1 VAGQDAA
8 DGTPFGRYR
17 LIELVGRGG
26 MGEVWRAYDPT
37 MDRVVALKLLP
48 ANFANDRVF
57 QERFRREAK
66 AAAGLDE
73 PHVVPIY
80 EFGEIEGRLYVT
92 MRLIKGRDLQTI
104 LANGPLA
111 PARAV
116 AIIEQVAQALH
127 AAHRV
132 GLVHR
137 DIKPSNILLDD
148 NDFAYLIDF
157 GIARA
162 AGQTGLTST
171 GATIGTWSYM
181 SPERFQSGTAD
192 ARADI
197 YALACVLYEALTGQ
211 PPFPGD
217 SLEQIAVAH
226 MLQPPPRPSQQQDGV
241 PAAMD
246 KVIATGMAKNPEQR
260 YATTMELA
268 RAAHDAT
275 TVPLAGRGPAVPVHP
290 PTPPDQLTAGPI
302 HGQHTQ
308 LRPEQQLPAYPG
320 RLGSAATEPADW
332 TNRPPT
338 QLAPAGPLLQPA
350 RPTKTGVRGLS
361 RRTKIALIA
370 GAVALV
376 VVIAAA
382 VGIPAIVGHRP
393 PSQTASNSGGSSPA
407 QEGRHQNLVA
417 TKVTATIPVGE
428 SPQGVVVDPGTH
440 AVNVT
445 NAVANGTMS
454 VIDPATHTV
463 TATIPVGKFPLSVVV
478 DPATHTVYVANAD
491 IFPST
496 PDASTVSVIDPAT
509 RTVTATIP
517 VGNTPEAVVVDPAT
531 HTLYTVNFGAYA
543 VKVIDPATRTVI
555 AQIRVGRGPVSVAI
569 DPGTNTL
576 YTTNILENTVSV
588 IDLATHT
595 VTATIPVGNTPTSV
609 AVDPGTHTVYVT
621 NGSHYY
627 VQGSDNTVSVI
638 DPHSRTVTSI
648 IPVGTD
654 PTSVAVDP
662 GTHTAYI
669 ANRGNNTVSVIDPA
683 TRTVT
688 ATIPVGNYPD
698 GIAVDPGPHAVYVA
712 NGRENTVTVIE
723 PER

>member
-1 VAGQDAA
+1 VE
-8 DGTPFGRYR
+8 GTPFGRYR
-17 LIELVGRGG
+17 LMELLGRGG

-37 MDRVVALKLLP
+37 MDRMVALKVLP
-48 ANFANDRVF
+48 ANFADDPVF

-73 PHVVPIY
+73 PHVVPFHD
-80 EFGEIEGRLYVT
+80 FGEIDGRLYVT

-104 LANGPLA
+104 LAEGPLS
-111 PARAV
+111 PGRAV
-116 AIIEQVAQALH
+116 RIIEQIASALH
-127 AAHRV
+127 AAHRI
-132 GLVHR
+132 GLIHR
-137 DIKPSNILLDD
+137 DIKPSNILLAEDE
-148 NDFAYLIDF
+148 FAYLIDF

-162 AGQTGLTST
+162 AGETGLTST
-171 GATIGTWSYM
+171 GAAVGTWAYM
-181 SPERFQSGTAD
+181 SPERLNSGRAD

-211 PPFPGD
+211 RPYPGD
-217 SLEQIAVAH
+217 SLEQQIVGH
-226 MLQPPPRPSQQQDGV
+226 LTTPPPRPSALQPGV
-241 PAAMD
+241 PQPLDA
-246 KVIATGMAKNPEQR
+246 VIARGMAKQPDRR
-260 YATTMELA
+260 YASTVELA
-268 RAAHDAT
+268 RAARDAI
-275 TVPLAGRGPAVPVHP
+275 TVPIPRPLLSRAPNPPSTKRAQPTAPPAPQP
-290 PTPPDQLTAGPI
+290 AKPTQFSDPSI
-302 HGQHTQ
+302 
-308 LRPEQQLPAYPG
+308 
-320 RLGSAATEPADW
+320 AATEHADW
-332 TNRPPT
+332 THRPPT
-338 QLAPAGPLLQPA
+338 QLAPTRRPPQPTPA
-350 RPTKTGVRGLS
+350 TTTGVRGLS
-361 RRTKIALIA
+361 GRTKIALIA

-382 VGIPAIVGHRP
+382 VGIPAIVGHQ
-393 PSQTASNSGGSSPA
+393 PSSQSASNSGGSPA
-407 QEGRHQNLVA
+407 QGGRHENVVA
-417 TKVTATIPVGE
+417 TKVTATIPLGE
-428 SPQGVVVDPGTH
+428 GPQGVAVDPGTH
-440 AVNVT
+440 AVYVT

-478 DPATHTVYVANAD
+478 NPATHTVYVANAD

-517 VGNTPEAVVVDPAT
+517 VGNTPEGVVVDPAT

-555 AQIRVGRGPVSVAI
+555 AQIGVGRGPVSVAI
-569 DPGTNTL
+569 DPGTHTL
-576 YTTNILENTVSV
+576 YTTNILDNTVSE
-588 IDLATHT
+588 IDAATRT

-609 AVDPGTHTVYVT
+609 AVDPGTHTVYGT

-638 DPHSRTVTSI
+638 EPATRTVTAT

-662 GTHTAYI
+662 GTHTVYV
-669 ANRGNNTVSVIDPA
+669 ANRGDNTVSVIDPY
-683 TRTVT
+683 TRKVT
-688 ATIPVGNYPD
+688 ATIPVGSYPD
-698 GIAVDPGPHAVYVA
+698 GIAVDPGSHTVYVA